1 MVNIEYVRDSA
12 RGKVISVS
20 VLSLLPEG
28 AAGPLQ
34 ALKLTS
40 RADTDKKTE
49 NFFTKIPPTLIMFLD
64 MPRFDINYSTMFLD
78 EQRTI
83 FINYILIIAPLE
95 FIDMHG
101 IMVYSEFIGR

>member
-1 MVNIEYVRDSA
+1 
-12 RGKVISVS
+12 
-20 VLSLLPEG
+20 
-28 AAGPLQ
+28 
-34 ALKLTS
+34 
-40 RADTDKKTE
+40 
-49 NFFTKIPPTLIMFLD
+49 
-64 MPRFDINYSTMFLD
+64 MPWFDINYSTMFLD